1 LDLSTGSID
10 NWGSIV
16 SCTYLKSYLTSIG
29 APSTVL
35 TRVQFN
41 AGQREPLSFLAG
53 DVVIFQNDSGTAGH
67 AMFAIAGDATHYATL
82 AAHTINTDST
92 KIADVFNSTYPLD
105 LAFTHCTFYDLS
117 NVGRS
122 VPNSTAFNVADSV
135 KVTALPTNLNM
146 RKGPGVGYDSV
157 TSFPYGT
164 ILTVQQNSQN
174 GTAYNGYYW
183 WYVSSS
189 GGTYTNWCAE
199 AYLQKVQVADT
210 TTPTINSFSVTPSSV
225 ILGGSFTI
233 SYTVSDAGGSGL
245 KQVELWRSDGDG
257 LESDPKWQQVQTNG
271 HSGNGPVGGSFQDA
285 PPYVGTYWY
294 GLHVL
299 DNASP
304 LSNITTERQAG
315 LGPLQRVVN
324 PTSYTLTVNSSGA
337 SGVSISSSTGHG
349 GTTNY
354 TKTVLSG
361 TSVTLTAPS
370 TASGQT
376 FTGWTGDVP
385 SGSQTISF
393 SMNGPKT
400 VTANYATSNYT
411 LEVNSSGTSG
421 VSISSSTG
429 HGGTT
434 NYTKTVTSG
443 TSVNL
448 CAPHYIGSCSSRMRF
463 NGWTGS
469 LSSST
474 RCITFSMD
482 GNKTVTANY
491 VADPETYTLTVNS
504 SGASSVSIS
513 SSTGHGGTTNYTK
526 TVTCGTT
533 VTLTAPSTAGGN
545 NFQKWQRDGTDYS
558 TSLTATVTMD
568 TDYTMTALYVIA
580 QTRIPVELVGH
591 WDGAYW
597 AEGVAVSGSYAYVAD
612 ASTGL
617 HVINISNPASPVRVG
632 GYDGDA
638 WDVAIRGRYAYVA
651 NGGAGLVVIDISNPA
666 NPVYVGGCNTSG
678 YARALALAGSYAY
691 VADGDAGLVVI
702 DISNPA
708 APFRVGGCST
718 SDLSMDVAVSGN
730 YAYVAV
736 SSAGLA
742 VIDISNP
749 YAPRRVGGYDT
760 SDSAS
765 GVAVSGRYAYLG
777 DYGEGLQVIDISDP
791 TAPFCVGG
799 YNTPDIALRVAVS
812 GGYAYVADCS
822 AGLQLIAISNP
833 AAPIRVGGYMTSG
846 WAMDVAVS
854 GRYDYV
860 ACQYDG
866 LVILRAG
873 IPLAPAITITTHSP
887 VDIIVTDPNGFQI
900 SKQLNE
906 IQGATY
912 LEYDINGDGH
922 LEDEVIIPYRKIG
935 NYLVTVLPEPNTL
948 PTDTYSLETTIDDQ
962 TMIVAQDTQIQD
974 IPPEPYKFESKLNWS
989 DFDSDG
995 DADYAD
1001 LDKISYHWLSQ
1012 DCNYP
1017 DWCEGADLNYSHF
1030 VDLIDITLFAEHW
1043 LEGSK

>member
-1 LDLSTGSID
+1 MTKTHLIAASCLGVLLLSSVAVAATSYSGQVYNTNAATVYANTWWNGQNGRYNYYPSEDCANFVSQCLIAGGLDLSTGSLD

-35 TRVQFN
+35 TRAQFN

-146 RKGPGVGYDSV
+146 RKGPGVGYDSL

-210 TTPTINSFSVTPSSV
+210 TPPTINSFSVTPSSV

-271 HSGNGPVGGSFQDA
+271 HSGNGPVGSSFQDA
-285 PPYVGTYWY
+285 PPSVGTYWY

-337 SGVSISSSTGHG
+337 
-349 GTTNY
+349 
-354 TKTVLSG
+354 
-361 TSVTLTAPS
+361 
-370 TASGQT
+370 
-376 FTGWTGDVP
+376 
-385 SGSQTISF
+385 
-393 SMNGPKT
+393 
-400 VTANYATSNYT
+400 
-411 LEVNSSGTSG
+411 SG

-504 SGASSVSIS
+504 SGVSSVSIT

-580 QTRIPVELVGH
+580 QTGIPVELVGH

-632 GYDGDA
+632 GYDGGDA
-638 WDVAIRGRYAYVA
+638 WDVAICGRYAYVA
-651 NGGAGLVVIDISNPA
+651 DGGAGLTIIDISNPD
-666 NPVYVGGCNTSG
+666 NPVYVGGCNTTG

-718 SDLSMDVAVSGN
+718 SPKTSVFSQASMQW
-730 YAYVAV
+730 
-736 SSAGLA
+736 
-742 VIDISNP
+742 
-749 YAPRRVGGYDT
+749 RR
-760 SDSAS
+760 
-765 GVAVSGRYAYLG
+765 
-777 DYGEGLQVIDISDP
+777 
-791 TAPFCVGG
+791 
-799 YNTPDIALRVAVS
+799 
-812 GGYAYVADCS
+812 
-822 AGLQLIAISNP
+822 
-833 AAPIRVGGYMTSG
+833 
-846 WAMDVAVS
+846 
-854 GRYDYV
+854 
-860 ACQYDG
+860 
-866 LVILRAG
+866 
-873 IPLAPAITITTHSP
+873 
-887 VDIIVTDPNGFQI
+887 
-900 SKQLNE
+900 
-906 IQGATY
+906 
-912 LEYDINGDGH
+912 
-922 LEDEVIIPYRKIG
+922 
-935 NYLVTVLPEPNTL
+935 
-948 PTDTYSLETTIDDQ
+948 
-962 TMIVAQDTQIQD
+962 
-974 IPPEPYKFESKLNWS
+974 
-989 DFDSDG
+989 
-995 DADYAD
+995 
-1001 LDKISYHWLSQ
+1001 
-1012 DCNYP
+1012 
-1017 DWCEGADLNYSHF
+1017 
-1030 VDLIDITLFAEHW
+1030 
-1043 LEGSK
+1043 